1 MSGDEQDSETKQPKT
16 KQPWVAPRLSY
27 LGSVR
32 ELVQGAGKNG
42 SNADPD
48 PNGDKRGIG

>member
-1 MSGDEQDSETKQPKT
+1 MSADEQDPEAKPPKL
-16 KQPWVAPRLSY
+16 KKAWVTPQLSY